1 MTAPAQPATM
11 PPMGRR
17 RKDTA
22 SGLEPRV
29 YMRAGSYYYVH
40 RNTGKWEP
48 LGKDLAKANERA
60 RHYNDPAG
68 LHGTLV
74 YWLDEFLV
82 HCAARVKAGTMAQRT
97 LDDYTLAIQG
107 ISPKGDKPG
116 RPGALRV
123 FFAPPLAPTQVTP
136 SMVQD
141 FLDVNAE
148 LGRPVPANRE
158 KAALSAAMSWM
169 ISKRGR
175 EIPGLLVNPCLR
187 ASGIKRNSESK
198 RDLYVP
204 HQDYQDVYAVAHNSV
219 RLMMELTYRTLQR
232 PESDIIRWDNS
243 VLGMV
248 DGKRVLRF
256 KQGKTGKAMQI
267 EVPTELNDLIRQSLG
282 EVPKLRQPLV
292 RTRDG
297 HAYTYDGLSAML
309 KRSIAKV
316 NKARMAKGLEPVQS
330 FGFRDLKGKG
340 ATDMWQAGVPLEQ
353 IQALCGHEDKTTTEI
368 YVKQRWRETVEP
380 NRVVM

>member
-1 MTAPAQPATM
+1 M

-40 RNTGKWEP
+40 RGTGKWEP
-48 LGKDLAKANERA
+48 LGKDMIKANERA

-74 YWLDEFLV
+74 YWLDEYLV
-82 HCAARVKAGTMAQRT
+82 HCEARVKTGSMAQRT
-97 LDDYTLAIQG
+97 LDDYTMAIKG
-107 ISPKGDKPG
+107 IPPKGDKPG

-136 SMVQD
+136 AMVQD
-141 FLDVNAE
+141 YLEANAE

-169 ISKRGR
+169 ISKARV
-175 EIPGLLVNPCLR
+175 PGLVINPCLR
-187 ASGIKRNSESK
+187 ASGVRRNAEAK

-243 VLGMV
+243 VLGTV

-256 KQGKTGKAMQI
+256 RQGKTGKAMQI
-267 EVPTELNDLIRQSLG
+267 EVPAELGELIRQSLG

-297 HAYTYDGLSAML
+297 NAYTYDGLSAML
-309 KRSIAKV
+309 KRSIAKASKER
-316 NKARMAKGLEPVQS
+316 KARGLEPVHS

-340 ATDMWQAGVPLEQ
+340 ATDMWLAGVALEQ

-368 YVKQRWRETVEP
+368 YVKQRWRETVQP
-380 NRVVM
+380 NRVAM

>member
-1 MTAPAQPATM
+1 M

-22 SGLEPRV
+22 ADLEPRV
-29 YMRAGSYYYVH
+29 YIRAGSYYYVH
-40 RNTGKWEP
+40 RSTGKWEP
-48 LGKDLAKANERA
+48 LGKDKQVANERA
-60 RHYNDPAG
+60 RHFNDPAG

-74 YWLDEFLV
+74 YWLDEFLL
-82 HCAARVKAGTMAQRT
+82 HCEARVKSGSMAQRT
-97 LDDYTLAIQG
+97 FDDYTLAIKG
-107 ISPKGDKPG
+107 IPAKGSKPG

-136 SMVQD
+136 AMVQD

-158 KAALSAAMSWM
+158 KAALSAAMSYL

-175 EIPGLLVNPCLR
+175 ELPGLVVNPCLR
-187 ASGIKRNSESK
+187 ASGVKRNAETT
-198 RDLYVP
+198 RDVYVP
-204 HQDYQDVYAVAHNSV
+204 HQDYHDVYAVAHTSV

-232 PESDIIRWDNS
+232 PESDIIRWDTTA
-243 VLGMV
+243 LGVV

-256 KQGKTGKAMQI
+256 KQGKTKKTMQI
-267 EVPTELNDLIRQSLG
+267 EVPAELSELIRQSLG
-282 EVPKLRQPLV
+282 DVPKLRQPLV

-297 HAYTYDGLSAML
+297 KPYTYDGLSSML

-316 NKARMAKGLEPVQS
+316 NQARKAAGQPPVHS

-340 ATDMWQAGVPLEQ
+340 ATDMWRNGVPLEQ

-368 YVKQRWRETVEP
+368 YVKQRWRETVQP
-380 NRVVM
+380 NRVAM

>member
-1 MTAPAQPATM
+1 M

-40 RNTGKWEP
+40 RLTGKWEP
-48 LGKDLAKANERA
+48 LGKEKARANERA
-60 RHYNDPAG
+60 QHYNDPAG

-82 HCAARVKAGTMAQRT
+82 HCEARVKTGSMAQRT
-97 LDDYTLAIQG
+97 LDDYTLAIAG
-107 ISPKGDKPG
+107 IPPKGDKPG

-123 FFAPPLAPTQVTP
+123 FFAPPLAPTQVVP
-136 SMVQD
+136 AMVQD
-141 FLDVNAE
+141 FLQANAE

-169 ISKRGR
+169 ISKARV
-175 EIPGLLVNPCLR
+175 PGLLINPCLR
-187 ASGIKRNSESK
+187 ASGIKRNSETK

-219 RLMMELTYRTLQR
+219 RLMMELTYRTLH
-232 PESDIIRWDNS
+232 WDNT
-243 VLGMV
+243 VLGVV

-256 KQGKTGKAMQI
+256 KQGKTYARTGKTMQI
-267 EVPTELNDLIRQSLG
+267 EVPADLSELIRQSLG

-309 KRSIAKV
+309 KRSIAKAS
-316 NKARMAKGLEPVQS
+316 KARKAKGLEPVQS

-340 ATDMWQAGVPLEQ
+340 ATDMWLAGVPLEQ

-368 YVKQRWRETVEP
+368 YVKQRWRETVQP
-380 NRVVM
+380 NRVAM

>member
-1 MTAPAQPATM
+1 M

-22 SGLEPRV
+22 SDLEPRV
-29 YMRAGSYYYVH
+29 YLRRGAYYYVH
-40 RNTGKWEP
+40 RGTGKWEH
-48 LGKDLAKANERA
+48 LGTDKAAANEKA
-60 RHYNDPAG
+60 RHFNDPAG

-74 YWLDEFLV
+74 YWLDEFLI
-82 HCAARVKAGTMAQRT
+82 HCAARVKAGSMAQRT
-97 LDDYTLAIQG
+97 LDDYTLAIAG
-107 ISPKGDKPG
+107 IPAKGDKPG

-123 FFAPPLAPTQVTP
+123 FFAPPIRPEQVTP
-136 SMVQD
+136 TMVQE
-141 FLDVNAE
+141 FLALGAE

-169 ISKRGR
+169 ISRKGR
-175 EIPGLLVNPCLR
+175 EIPGMLVNPCLR
-187 ASGIKRNSESK
+187 ASGIKRNAEAK
-198 RDLYVP
+198 RDIYVP
-204 HQDYQDVYAVAHNSV
+204 HQDYQDVYAVAHTSV

-232 PESDIIRWDNS
+232 PESDIIRWDNT
-243 VLGMV
+243 VLATV

-256 KQGKTGKAMQI
+256 RQGKTGKTMQV
-267 EVPTELNDLIRQSLG
+267 EVPDALNTLIRQSLG
-282 EVPKLRQPLV
+282 TVPKLRQPLV

-297 HAYTYDGLSAML
+297 HHYTYDGLSAML

-316 NKARMAKGLEPVQS
+316 NKARKAAGQPLVQS

-340 ATDMWQAGVPLEQ
+340 ATDMWRDGVPIEQ

-368 YVKQRWRETVEP
+368 YVKQRWRETVQP
-380 NRVVM
+380 NRVAM